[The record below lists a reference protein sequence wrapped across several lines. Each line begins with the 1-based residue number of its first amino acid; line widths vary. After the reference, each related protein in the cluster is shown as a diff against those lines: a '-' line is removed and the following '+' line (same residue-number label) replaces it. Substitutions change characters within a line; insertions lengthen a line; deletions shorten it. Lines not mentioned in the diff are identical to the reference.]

1 MVNLISRIFLLN
13 RSLLNLHDATFVA
26 GDMDK
31 CSISMLV
38 AEKDENSTCDVLN
51 MQLKDMFQLWK
62 IFQQMRKC
70 KYF

>member
-31 CSISMLV
+31 CSTSMLV

-51 MQLKDMFQLWK
+51 MQLKDMSSCG
-62 IFQQMRKC
+62 R
-70 KYF
+70 YFNR